1 MFGKATGMTADAQ
14 LGWMLYQVSGNK
26 WVNADVEHESGC
38 GIVPFVYEDKKYVH
52 ALQWAIGL
60 ELFLLSKDP
69 WRMVL
74 STDHPNGGSFLSY
87 PRLIRLLMDREFRMD
102 QIRSVNQ
109 QAIKQ
114 TVLLDNLE
122 REYTLQEIAIVTR
135 AGPARLL
142 GLRNKGQL
150 GAGADADITI
160 YMEHEDKEEM
170 FSTPRYVLKDGR
182 IIIEDG
188 EFRTDYEGRVLHVAP
203 DYDPK
208 VEEVIRPFFED
219 YYTIQ
224 FDNYPVGERYL
235 HKHEVVPT
243 VSTTDK

>member
-1 MFGKATGMTADAQ
+1 M
-14 LGWMLYQVSGNK
+14 
-26 WVNADVEHESGC
+26 
-38 GIVPFVYEDKKYVH
+38 
-52 ALQWAIGL
+52 
-60 ELFLLSKDP
+60 
-69 WRMVL
+69 
-74 STDHPNGGSFLSY
+74 SY

-150 GAGADADITI
+150 GVGADADITI

-224 FDNYPVGERYL
+224 FDNYPVGEQYL